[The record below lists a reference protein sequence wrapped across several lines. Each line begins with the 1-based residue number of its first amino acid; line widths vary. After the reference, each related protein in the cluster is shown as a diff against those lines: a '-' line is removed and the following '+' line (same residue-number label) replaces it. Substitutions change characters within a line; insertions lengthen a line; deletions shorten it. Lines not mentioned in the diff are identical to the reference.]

1 MSKEIQLKVTN
12 DYIFKKIFAKKG
24 NESLLQDLLNSILQ
38 IKIKSIEVIADA
50 NLERQLE
57 SNKLG
62 ILDIKAKV
70 DEDTII
76 DIEIQIIN
84 RYNMIERTLFYWSGL
99 YYNVLQKGEDYKEI
113 KKVIAINIL
122 DYNEFDEGPY
132 HEIAKLR
139 REYLYKILTDKIE
152 IHFIQIPKFK
162 KQRKDMKTKLDMW
175 MDFISQIDEKE
186 VKNAMRKNKEI
197 KKAQEEYEYLT
208 GDEEERRIAF
218 LREKAIRDE
227 NSIFDAGKDIG
238 RREGKEEGKEEGIE
252 IGKEQ
257 GIEIGKEQG
266 IEIGK
271 EQTKK
276 EIVKTMTK
284 ENMPIETIMKVTK
297 LSREEIEK
305 IQKEE

>member
-1 MSKEIQLKVTN
+1 MNRETQLKVKN

-24 NESLLQDLLNSILQ
+24 NERILKDLLNSILQ

-62 ILDIKAKV
+62 ILDLKAKV
-70 DEDTII
+70 DEETIVN
-76 DIEIQIIN
+76 IEIQIIN

-99 YYNVLQKGEDYKEI
+99 YYNVLQKGADYKEI

-132 HEIAKLR
+132 HEIARLR

-186 VKNAMRKNKEI
+186 VKNAMSKNKEI

-238 RREGKEEGKEEGIE
+238 FKSGEEHGIKKGKKEGIE
-252 IGKEQ
+252 IGREQ
-257 GIEIGKEQG
+257 GIEQN
-266 IEIGK
+266 
-271 EQTKK
+271 KK
-276 EIVKTMTK
+276 EIAKSMLK
-284 ENMPIETIMKVTK
+284 EKMPIETIMKVTK

-305 IQKEE
+305 IEKEM

>member
-1 MSKEIQLKVTN
+1 MNRETQLKVTN

-24 NESLLQDLLNSILQ
+24 NESILKDLLNSILQ

-62 ILDIKAKV
+62 ILDLKAKV
-70 DEDTII
+70 DEEAIVN
-76 DIEIQIIN
+76 IEIQIIN

-99 YYNVLQKGEDYKEI
+99 YYNVLQKGADYKEI

-132 HEIAKLR
+132 HEIARLR

-186 VKNAMRKNKEI
+186 VKNAMSKNKEI

-238 RREGKEEGKEEGIE
+238 FKSGEEHGIKKGKKEGIE
-252 IGKEQ
+252 IGREQ
-257 GIEIGKEQG
+257 GIEQN
-266 IEIGK
+266 
-271 EQTKK
+271 KK
-276 EIVKTMTK
+276 EIAKSMLK
-284 ENMPIETIMKVTK
+284 EKMPIETIMKVTK

-305 IQKEE
+305 IEKEM

>member
-1 MSKEIQLKVTN
+1 MNRETQLKVTN

-24 NESLLQDLLNSILQ
+24 NESILKDLLNSILQ

-62 ILDIKAKV
+62 ILDLKAKV
-70 DEDTII
+70 DEEAIVN
-76 DIEIQIIN
+76 IEIQIIN

-99 YYNVLQKGEDYKEI
+99 YYNVLQKGADYKEI

-122 DYNEFDEGPY
+122 DYKEFDEGPY
-132 HEIAKLR
+132 HEIARLR

-186 VKNAMRKNKEI
+186 VKNAMSKNKEI

-218 LREKAIRDE
+218 LREKALRDE

-238 RREGKEEGKEEGIE
+238 RKEGKEEGKEEGK
-252 IGKEQ
+252 KE
-257 GIEIGKEQG
+257 E
-266 IEIGK
+266 
-271 EQTKK
+271 KK
-276 EIVKTMTK
+276 EIAKSMLK
-284 ENMPIETIMKVTK
+284 EKMPIETIMKVTK

-305 IQKEE
+305 LEKEM